1 MKLITFLFILAALSV
16 GFAGGLSFMAIYYGS
31 LIKQLRAENRKL
43 RSSYRMLKR
52 SKKDTVE
59 VIYPTTGFDGETTVD
74 CPDDYYPDF
83 SKDW

>member
-1 MKLITFLFILAALSV
+1 MKLIPFLFILAAVNV
-16 GFAGGLSFMAIYYGS
+16 GFAGGLSFMAVYSGS
-31 LIKQLRAENRKL
+31 IIKQLRAENRKL

-59 VIYPTTGFDGETTVD
+59 VIYPTGFDGETTTD